1 MPIIDKSSLQSNLE
15 TLISNIDNS
24 TCIKD
29 ILLSADAHHR
39 ISENFSTGVLY
50 TCELPSTT
58 SSCVACGHLIFVD
71 EVNKHLVA
79 GPFGWYDLNGTL
91 VRQDADMHEV
101 YGWGINSILP
111 TQYFSSGNPAVSP
124 IQEVEGF
131 KNWIKISNTVN
142 GAGIIGDI
150 DNQCGDLYWW
160 GKYGGGAIAYS
171 DNGFA
176 AFQPVKVDTGFSD
189 WTDVSIGECVGVALR
204 ANGTVW
210 TWGLNNYGQLGIN
223 SSGYY
228 TSKSSPVSVV
238 GGFTDWCQVSTSAQ
252 GCHVAAVRAN
262 GTLWTWGRNC
272 ADGRL
277 GNNSNYNQSSP
288 VSVVGGFTDWCQV
301 SAGSYHTAAV
311 RENGTLWTWGRES
324 YGRLGNNEGG
334 PYTAKSSPVSV
345 VGGFTDWCQV
355 SAGSYHTA
363 AVRENGTLWTW
374 GRNHQGQLGD
384 ETVYCRSSPV
394 SVVGGFTDWCQ
405 VSVSD
410 WHHNVALRSN
420 GTAWS
425 WGNNNFAQ
433 LGDGTKYGQSSPV
446 SVVGGFTDWC
456 QVSAGPFKSSGIRI
470 VSN

>member
-311 RENGTLWTWGRES
+311 RENGTLWTWGR
-324 YGRLGNNEGG
+324 
-334 PYTAKSSPVSV
+334 
-345 VGGFTDWCQV
+345 
-355 SAGSYHTA
+355 
-363 AVRENGTLWTW
+363 
-374 GRNHQGQLGD
+374 NHQGQLGD